1 MTEATA
7 AKGKTVYE
15 EVTMDDGTVVKFPG
29 KRRLQKQSTVS
40 DNNFDIHTKFHFRN
54 GEVRHFKISA
64 NQELFARFAAHGIEQ
79 KIGDEVAGLEDV
91 DDMIL
96 AIDEVI
102 ERLSSGA
109 WTATRESN
117 GLAGTSVL
125 ARALVEATG
134 KTPAAIKEFLKGKS
148 NAEKLALRQNSKIAP
163 IVAKLEE
170 GKKKKAKESV
180 DTDSMLNE
188 LAD

>member
-1 MTEATA
+1 MTEA
-7 AKGKTVYE
+7 AKPAKTVYE
-15 EVTMDDGTVVKFPG
+15 EVTMDDGSIVKFPG
-29 KRRLQKQSTVS
+29 KRRLLKSSEVSEDNFTVV
-40 DNNFDIHTKFHFRN
+40 TKFHFRN
-54 GEVRHFKISA
+54 GEVRQFKIEA
-64 NQELFARFAAHGIEQ
+64 NADLFAQFVAHGIEQ

-91 DDMIL
+91 EDMVL

-102 ERLSSGA
+102 ERLASGQWA
-109 WTATRESN
+109 AVRESS

-134 KTPAAIKEFLKGKS
+134 KTPAAIKEYLKGKTV
-148 NAEKLALRQNSKIAP
+148 AEKMALRQNSKIAP

-170 GKKKKAKESV
+170 GKKKKAKDSV
-180 DTDSMLNE
+180 DTDALLNE